1 MNDNQIDKT
10 ADTVMLVVF
19 AAGNSLMAFDA
30 RSVGEVLRLPPIR
43 KAHGAAPYVMGVA
56 NLRGRI
62 ITVLDLEKKLKL
74 PSSEVVEPRLL
85 VIEDQGGEAIGV
97 YVPELKDVIQAETTE
112 LQGITTDIRG
122 ADPDLFIGILRRED
136 TLVALLDPQR
146 ALAVS

>member
-1 MNDNQIDKT
+1 
-10 ADTVMLVVF
+10 
-19 AAGNSLMAFDA
+19 
-30 RSVGEVLRLPPIR
+30 
-43 KAHGAAPYVMGVA
+43 MGVA

-62 ITVLDLEKKLKL
+62 ITVLDLEKKLGL
-74 PSSEVVEPRLL
+74 PASEVVEPRLL

-122 ADPDLFIGILRRED
+122 ADPDLFIGILRRDD

>member
-1 MNDNQIDKT
+1 MSDNQIDKT

-43 KAHGAAPYVMGVA
+43 KAHGAASYVMGVA

-62 ITVLDLEKKLKL
+62 ITVLDLEKKLGL
-74 PSSEVVEPRLL
+74 PASEVMEPRLL

-112 LQGITTDIRG
+112 LQSITTDIRG
-122 ADPDLFIGILRRED
+122 ADPELFIGILRRED